1 MATTPQEDE
10 WTLGVDTQSSV
21 LIQLKQQLT
30 YFLITASMAVIGFV
44 TAFNNVRSGAWDAAL
59 SWPTVLVTLVLTL
72 AGLGCAGLCLLYL
85 YLGNQSF
92 VLHLKYR
99 SQRKTYD
106 DLTQPEKAHWD
117 TLTRRA
123 NQFLEL
129 SFVLLFIEIVVTIV
143 FIWLIV
149 TNPMPPPTKN

>member
-1 MATTPQEDE
+1 MATTAQDDD

-44 TAFNNVRSGAWDAAL
+44 AAFNNVRSGAWDAAL
-59 SWPTVLVTLVLTL
+59 SWPTVLATAILTL

-99 SQRKTYD
+99 SQRRTYD
-106 DLTQPEKAHWD
+106 ELTQAERDHWD

-123 NQFLEL
+123 NLFLEL
-129 SFVLLFIEIVVTIV
+129 SFVLLFVEIVTTIV
-143 FIWLIV
+143 FFWLLV
-149 TNPMPPPTKN
+149 TNTMPPPTKN